1 MSEPSVSVVITTY
14 NRCELVG
21 DAIESVLAQ
30 TYSDFELFVVDDAST
45 DDTQAV
51 VESHDDNR
59 LTYVRHETNRHLSA
73 ARNTGIKRANGKYIA
88 FLDDDDEWVETKL
101 ERQIKRFE
109 AASEQVGLVYCWM
122 DYYEGD
128 EVIEEYHP
136 TLRGDIYPT
145 TLGRQPLSNGS
156 TWLVRAEV
164 FDGVGGFDEDIRRGV
179 DGDFVRRVCREYHV
193 DVVPEVLTI
202 YNVGHDSRRITGE
215 DEDSIRAAIEGQQ
228 TKFRKFGSSFEQYP
242 TQEAIVRAKIGWRRT
257 QLGEWRNGIAEFDQ
271 AIRLAPTCP
280 TVYYYV
286 GVTVFHALKRLISS
300 QSS

>member
-1 MSEPSVSVVITTY
+1 MSEPPVSVVITTY

-51 VESHDDNR
+51 VESYDDDR

-73 ARNTGIKRANGKYIA
+73 ARNTGIERANGEYVA

-101 ERQIKRFE
+101 ERQVERFE
-109 AASEQVGLVYCWM
+109 KASERVGLVYCWM
-122 DYYEGD
+122 DYSEGD
-128 EVIEEYHP
+128 DVIAEYHP
-136 TLRGDIYPT
+136 TFRGDIYPR
-145 TLGRQPLSNGS
+145 TLGRQPLGNGS
-156 TWLVRAEV
+156 TWLVREEV
-164 FDGVGGFDEDIRRGV
+164 FDAVGGFDEHIRRGV
-179 DGDFVRRVCREYHV
+179 DGDFVRRACKEYHV
-193 DVVPEVLTI
+193 DVVREVLTV
-202 YNVGHDSRRITGE
+202 YNVGHGSRRITGE
-215 DEDSIRAAIEGQQ
+215 DDDSIRAAIEGQR
-228 TKFRKFGSSFEQYP
+228 TKFRKYGPAFRDYP

-257 QLGEWRNGIAEFDQ
+257 QLGEWRNGIAEFDR

-286 GVTVFHALKRLISS
+286 GVAVFHALKRLLPS
-300 QSS
+300 QS